1 LWYSKASRR
10 GACLPKDI
18 RFFQRYGL
26 YGPIFG
32 RLPFTPGEP
41 SPTGFD
47 EFGALKHLLT
57 TKRSFLNPGRIE
69 STKDEF
75 DLLVGSWNDSS
86 TMVTLEIVLPWLLA
100 ASAWRRS
107 IELVD
112 RRLNHLRTRAM
123 SYPSLDTFRP
133 IHLLRQY
140 VADLHDALQDLKD
153 GLGETENQAVAQ
165 LQTLAQ
171 FRLETLDS
179 IFDTL
184 LKQANALSSK
194 ASNEIQL
201 VIGSVTIQVSYLSS
215 NYMTSTL
222 MQRRTP
228 TR

>member
-1 LWYSKASRR
+1 
-10 GACLPKDI
+10 
-18 RFFQRYGL
+18 
-26 YGPIFG
+26 
-32 RLPFTPGEP
+32 
-41 SPTGFD
+41 
-47 EFGALKHLLT
+47 
-57 TKRSFLNPGRIE
+57 
-69 STKDEF
+69 
-75 DLLVGSWNDSS
+75 
-86 TMVTLEIVLPWLLA
+86 MVTLEIVLPWLLA

-123 SYPSLDTFRP
+123 SYASLDTFRP